1 MWTYFSLVVILFLAL
16 APLSAP
22 VPLLA
27 ECSAAVNASEGR
39 PPDSTHTSSLWSCL
53 LCFQSQSSFSVQ
65 RILFS
70 NSTSKHQGKL
80 TAQLVKVK
88 GKVDPNETPTIWLEN
103 GRQSQDSNLPSLL
116 SSLTSKISHMLVVLL
131 ITTNFSVISFLWETR
146 LAWVSCGS
154 CPVASNLC
162 FLYWHTYCS
171 FIVNPLGARQYPHWH
186 VSFSGTRASSVLLI
200 FASPGPS
207 PAHGR

>member
-1 MWTYFSLVVILFLAL
+1 MWTYFSLVVILLSAL

-39 PPDSTHTSSLWSCL
+39 PPDSTHNSSLWSCL

-131 ITTNFSVISFLWETR
+131 ITTNFSVL
-146 LAWVSCGS
+146 VSSGKQDWLGS
-154 CPVASNLC
+154 PMAHAQGPPIC
-162 FLYWHTYCS
+162 
-171 FIVNPLGARQYPHWH
+171 
-186 VSFSGTRASSVLLI
+186 ASSIDTLTVVL
-200 FASPGPS
+200 
-207 PAHGR
+207 